1 MQYLLRKQII
11 LLFILLFSN
20 FAAYTQSDEV
30 YRPYNDEKPI
40 YLGLNV
46 GLSSGYMNFERGDFF
61 SSSMLTR
68 NEANWVSPLFNKALI
83 MGLSGTLRLSDHF
96 LLRVNPNILITGTKG
111 IFTYKILNR
120 TDTFKMNVS
129 STIINLPVALKLE
142 SDRYNFFKKPNFMR
156 HYVFGGVKF
165 DYDFTASKEAK
176 GTFIRNGY
184 VEENTY
190 PNLLNAADY
199 GYEFGL
205 GVSFYLPY
213 ATISPEIKF
222 SYGLRDM
229 RNSSTYPTVILNSID
244 KLTSNFVYFTI
255 HVEGESFFLKN

>member
-11 LLFILLFSN
+11 LLIILISSSFV
-20 FAAYTQSDEV
+20 AYTQSDEV

-40 YLGLNV
+40 YLGLNI
-46 GLSSGYMNFERGDFF
+46 GLSSSYMNFERGDFF
-61 SSSMLTR
+61 SRPTR
-68 NEANWVSPLFNKALI
+68 NEASWVSPLFNKALI

-96 LLRVNPNILITGTKG
+96 LLRINPNILITGTKD

-120 TDTFKMNVS
+120 ADTFKMNVS

-176 GTFIRNGY
+176 GTFLRNGNL
-184 VEENTY
+184 ENTY
-190 PNLLNAADY
+190 SNLLNAADF

-222 SYGLRDM
+222 SYGQRDM
-229 RNSSTYPTVILNSID
+229 IYSHQSIQSPILNSID
-244 KLTSNFVYFTI
+244 KLTSNFIYFTI

>member
-11 LLFILLFSN
+11 LFFILIGSSLVTY
-20 FAAYTQSDEV
+20 AQSDEV

-40 YLGLNV
+40 YLGLNI
-46 GLSSGYMNFERGDFF
+46 GLSSGYMNFERGANF
-61 SSSMLTR
+61 SPTQR
-68 NEANWVSPLFNKALI
+68 INISPIFNKALI

-96 LLRVNPNILITGTKG
+96 LLRVNPNILISGTKD
-111 IFTYKILNR
+111 IFTYKISSIN
-120 TDTFKMNVS
+120 DTFKMNVY

-156 HYVFGGVKF
+156 HYIFGGLKF
-165 DYDFTASKEAK
+165 DYDFNTSSEAK
-176 GTFIRNGY
+176 GTSIKTGNSDGP
-184 VEENTY
+184 Y
-190 PNLLNAADY
+190 PNLLNAVNY

-205 GVSFYLPY
+205 GLSFYLPY

-222 SYGLRDM
+222 SYGQRDM
-229 RNSSTYPTVILNSID
+229 IYSRPSNLQLFNSLD
-244 KLTSNFVYFTI
+244 KVTSNFVYFTI

>member
-11 LLFILLFSN
+11 LLIILISSSFV
-20 FAAYTQSDEV
+20 AYTQSDEV

-40 YLGLNV
+40 YLGLNI
-46 GLSSGYMNFERGDFF
+46 GLSSSYMNFERG
-61 SSSMLTR
+61 
-68 NEANWVSPLFNKALI
+68 ANFPTNQRGSISPVFNKALI

-96 LLRVNPNILITGTKG
+96 LLRVNPNILITGTKD
-111 IFTYKILNR
+111 IFTYTIYPK
-120 TDTFKMNVS
+120 TDTFTMNVS
-129 STIINLPVALKLE
+129 STIINLPIALKLE

-176 GTFIRNGY
+176 GTSTRNGNL
-184 VEENTY
+184 ENTY
-190 PNLLNAADY
+190 PNLINGADF
-199 GYEFGL
+199 GYECGL

-222 SYGLRDM
+222 SYGQRDM
-229 RNSSTYPTVILNSID
+229 IYSHQSYFPILNSID